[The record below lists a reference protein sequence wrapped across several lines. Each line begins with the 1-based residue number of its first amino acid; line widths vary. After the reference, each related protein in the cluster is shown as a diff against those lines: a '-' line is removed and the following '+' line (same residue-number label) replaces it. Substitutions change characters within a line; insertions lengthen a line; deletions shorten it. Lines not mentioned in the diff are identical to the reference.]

1 MPALPPTPEFWAS
14 DGVLPRLLQPLAW
27 AYATAGATR
36 QAWTRPWR
44 APVPVICIGNLTVGG
59 AGKTPVTLSLAERLQ
74 QHGHRVHVLSRG
86 YGGALPGPVA
96 VDVARHDAAA
106 VGDEALLLGAAAPAW
121 VARDRIAGARAAAA
135 AGAGLLL
142 LDDGLQNPSLLK
154 DLALAVVDGGY
165 GFGNRRVLPAGPLRE
180 PLAAGL
186 ARCDAIVLMGSD
198 EAQVAPL
205 AVGKPLLRARLE
217 AENAA
222 EFAGRPVFAFAGI
235 GRPAKFFATL
245 EALGARLV
253 ARHGFPDHH
262 PYSDAELDRL
272 AAGAAAARAALVT
285 TAKDAARLP
294 PPWRARIGVLR
305 VAVAWEDEAALDAVI
320 ARALARRGNG

>member
-1 MPALPPTPEFWAS
+1 MPALPPTPEFWTS

-27 AYATAGATR
+27 AYTAASAAR
-36 QAWTRPWR
+36 RAWARPWQ

-59 AGKTPVTLSLAERLQ
+59 AGKTPVALSLAERLQ
-74 QHGHRVHVLSRG
+74 RQGHRVHVLSRG

-96 VDVARHDAAA
+96 VDIARHDAAS

-121 VARDRIAGARAAAA
+121 VARDRVAGARAAAA

-142 LDDGLQNPSLLK
+142 LDDGLQNPTLLK

-186 ARCDAIVLMGSD
+186 ASCDVVVLMGED
-198 EAQVAPL
+198 EAQVADL
-205 AVGKPLLRARLE
+205 AAGKPLLHARLV

-222 EFAGRPVFAFAGI
+222 EFAGRDVVAFAGI

-245 EALGARLV
+245 EAAGARLV
-253 ARHGFPDHH
+253 ARQGYPDHH
-262 PYSDAELDRL
+262 AYGEGELDGL
-272 AAGAAAARAALVT
+272 AAAAAAAGAALVT
-285 TAKDAARLP
+285 TAKDAARLSP
-294 PPWRARIGVLR
+294 GWRARVGVLR
-305 VAVAWEDEAALDAVI
+305 VSVAWEDEAALDAAI
-320 ARALARRGNG
+320 TRALARRSDG